1 MKLVLKASNIRYT
14 KLYKRQII
22 LLKCITLDIISK
34 KRKEHLRQPDT
45 ITQTF
50 KLEQSPPH
58 SIPKLE
64 HPIPTDPLI
73 HARTMLKMF
82 ALERSD
88 RSRRK
93 EEAPFSLEALAIAI
107 FTDSIFH
114 PPRSINV
121 KTSGATIGIAT
132 SLHR

>member
-1 MKLVLKASNIRYT
+1 M
-14 KLYKRQII
+14 
-22 LLKCITLDIISK
+22 
-34 KRKEHLRQPDT
+34 RQPDT

-58 SIPKLE
+58 SIPRLE
-64 HPIPTDPLI
+64 HPIPADSLI
-73 HARTMLKMF
+73 RARTMLKMF

-93 EEAPFSLEALAIAI
+93 EEAPSFPEALAIAI

-114 PPRSINV
+114 PTRSINV

-132 SLHR
+132 SLRR